1 MAESD
6 QQQGEQ
12 QANPLQV
19 LGRAL
24 TDIRKVQ
31 NLLELKYPDQG
42 DAIKMQ
48 REAGDLIWHEIQR
61 QQQSQQKQKRGLG
74 KTSGVP
80 YAAFR
85 SSLRRR
91 GCWWTN
97 GPWPLATSE
106 GRGLPHVARPRHRCL
121 RWSWRRGFR

>member
-1 MAESD
+1 MRREEALMAESD
-6 QQQGEQ
+6 QQQGQQ

-61 QQQSQQKQKRGLG
+61 QQQSQQ
-74 KTSGVP
+74 
-80 YAAFR
+80 
-85 SSLRRR
+85 
-91 GCWWTN
+91 
-97 GPWPLATSE
+97 
-106 GRGLPHVARPRHRCL
+106 
-121 RWSWRRGFR
+121 

>member
-1 MAESD
+1 MSAFAAGGVYTNMYRRAMRGEEALMAQSD
-6 QQQGEQ
+6 QQQGQQ

-31 NLLELKYPDQG
+31 NLLELEYPDQG

-61 QQQSQQKQKRGLG
+61 LQQSQQ
-74 KTSGVP
+74 
-80 YAAFR
+80 
-85 SSLRRR
+85 
-91 GCWWTN
+91 
-97 GPWPLATSE
+97 
-106 GRGLPHVARPRHRCL
+106 
-121 RWSWRRGFR
+121 